1 MKFESLSNGI
11 PAEPNLSSEGMQRR
25 RRLLK
30 ASSESAEFLKRGV
43 FYDVYQVDIPQSVG
57 GVEKFVIK
65 DFRAGDVVKP
75 AENQVALFQHQ
86 YYEWN
91 ALKHELGEKFFPE
104 SYWVRS
110 LTQPNAHAYYEEPGK
125 TPNTMNEFLRVQ
137 VDRQLA
143 DRYGSDDAKKGTF
156 KKLMGGIGKMIRD
169 EHADKPFVG
178 AILQHRVNGL
188 PFSEALS
195 KVDANDPA
203 TDVLKENV
211 RELIRELRRV
221 HSRNETAAFTWH
233 GLESDNV
240 VAEVDEKGRL
250 TGGVKVLD
258 ANFTERPNEVFRQ
271 KVLQK
276 LEKDVFDKLERA
288 LNLLGDE

>member
-1 MKFESLSNGI
+1 M
-11 PAEPNLSSEGMQRR
+11 
-25 RRLLK
+25 
-30 ASSESAEFLKRGV
+30 
-43 FYDVYQVDIPQSVG
+43 
-57 GVEKFVIK
+57 
-65 DFRAGDVVKP
+65 
-75 AENQVALFQHQ
+75 
-86 YYEWN
+86 
-91 ALKHELGEKFFPE
+91 
-104 SYWVRS
+104 RS

>member
-1 MKFESLSNGI
+1 
-11 PAEPNLSSEGMQRR
+11 
-25 RRLLK
+25 
-30 ASSESAEFLKRGV
+30 
-43 FYDVYQVDIPQSVG
+43 
-57 GVEKFVIK
+57 
-65 DFRAGDVVKP
+65 
-75 AENQVALFQHQ
+75 
-86 YYEWN
+86 
-91 ALKHELGEKFFPE
+91 
-104 SYWVRS
+104 
-110 LTQPNAHAYYEEPGK
+110 
-125 TPNTMNEFLRVQ
+125 MNEFLRVQ

-169 EHADKPFVG
+169 EHADKPFIG
-178 AILQHRVNGL
+178 AILQRRVNGL

-221 HSRNETAAFTWH
+221 HSRNQTAAFTWH

-258 ANFTERPNEVFRQ
+258 ANYHRAPKREY
-271 KVLQK
+271 
-276 LEKDVFDKLERA
+276 FDRRFYK
-288 LNLLGDE
+288 NLRRMFLINWSAR